1 MGFAFM
7 CRYPCLLFSS
17 MLSFFCLHTIYVIE
31 FFSEL
36 GLGDYAFSIFAHG
49 HCGRVIASL
58 RKMTAFPDIEK
69 GSLSVAPRISAMNSR
84 SVYGI
89 FLTVLLIFVGLSL
102 NGFENARKAGDGF
115 LHHYKGD
122 FSSGP
127 GYKPKGTRM
136 ARRLKPEELMQR
148 ALARDLTSIPKI
160 LHQSWINETLP
171 VKFEEWSAS
180 CRMAQPDWEWVLWT
194 DEDNLRLVERY
205 AP

>member
-1 MGFAFM
+1 MKK
-7 CRYPCLLFSS
+7 LFP
-17 MLSFFCLHTIYVIE
+17 
-31 FFSEL
+31 EL

-49 HCGRVIASL
+49 HSGRVIASL
-58 RKMTAFPDIEK
+58 SKMKAFPDIEK
-69 GSLSVAPRISAMNSR
+69 GSLFVAPRISAMNSR

-89 FLTVLLIFVGLSL
+89 FLTVLLIFVGFSF
-102 NGFENARKAGDGF
+102 NGLENARKAGHGF
-115 LHHYKGD
+115 LHHYKGA
-122 FSSGP
+122 FTSRP
-127 GYKPKGTRM
+127 EYKPQGTRM
-136 ARRLKPEELMQR
+136 TRRLKPEELMQR
-148 ALARDLTSIPKI
+148 ALATDLTSIPKI